1 MRLLVGSGLLLVSG
15 VASAQFLLVPD
26 SGNDRILKLDS
37 QTGAVVDAN
46 FIVNSAFSTPIAAK
60 QVGSEI
66 WVTDQVND
74 SIYRYSHTG
83 SLLGSFSGQLDNIR
97 GLNVVNGQVWVA
109 NAGTGNGGAIG
120 IYRYD
125 FSGNLLGNF
134 ALGAGSGSSSPWD
147 IKQFGSEVYV
157 SDSSSDDIDRYDLSG
172 NYLGKFYNSPGT
184 SDLNF
189 PQQIGTFNNQ
199 VMVAGFSLPTG
210 LYRFSAGGS
219 PVGTYQVSSSLGLRG
234 VYQLGNGNVLAT
246 GGTRLVLIDTSTPVW
261 TDTNLINQITPA
273 ASFRFI
279 HEFAPVPE
287 PGTMAVLGLGCA
299 AMLRRARRPKKA
311 Q

>member
-1 MRLLVGSGLLLVSG
+1 MSG

-26 SGNDRILKLDS
+26 SGNDRILKLDA

-46 FIVNSAFSTPIAAK
+46 FIVNSAFTTPVAAK

-66 WVTDQVND
+66 WITDQVND

-83 SLLGSFSGQLDNIR
+83 SLLGSLSGQLDNIR

-120 IYRYD
+120 VYRYD

-134 ALGAGSGSSSPWD
+134 ALGAGSGSASPWD

-157 SDSSSDDIDRYDLSG
+157 SDSASDDIDRYDLSG
-172 NYLGKFYNSPGT
+172 NYLGKFYNSPG
-184 SDLNF
+184 SADMNF

-210 LYRFSAGGS
+210 LYRFDSAGNKVGS
-219 PVGTYQVSSSLGLRG
+219 YDVSLSLGLRG
-234 VYQLGNGNVLAT
+234 VYQLGNGNILTT
-246 GGTRLVLIDTSTPVW
+246 GGTRLVLINTSGPTW

-279 HEFAPVPE
+279 HEFNPVPE
-287 PGTMAVLGLGCA
+287 PGTIAVLGLGIA
-299 AMLRRARRPKKA
+299 ALARRKRSR
-311 Q
+311 